1 MQTRSYPRIVFGN
14 IVNELI
20 IDTATE
26 EYARSMV
33 EFVSRKIW
41 LAQPGDL
48 VVTPRPVREPL
59 KHYVCGLLGLEPDA
73 VRTVTVPCKAIE
85 NLAARTLATSAVDE
99 LRAFVR
105 GRRDARLFPFAL
117 DRPAVQLARVLEV
130 AVDGYA
136 NMPGPALLEQ
146 VYELNTKSGFRN
158 AAQQLGLPVM
168 LGAACRGLSALVAT
182 VSALLERVPRVI
194 VKYDRSSNGY
204 GSLVVDGEERDLEGC
219 LARHVK
225 RYAPQSLDFVVEAHE
240 MLSRVPSIE
249 ICVDDA
255 GSRTLYVCDMRCRG
269 NAFRGLVSPPA
280 ALDKEVA
287 KALEHVGARYGR
299 YLHEMGYRGVA
310 DVDCG
315 VSVTGRLFVTETNLR
330 RTGGTYLDDIARR
343 LAGPRY
349 SSVVWYADMRRG
361 ARATLN
367 DAVSQLVRREIAY
380 DRARG
385 SGVVFTADTV
395 QYDSTWRYLILA
407 ERHEQARRLES
418 ELEQALE
425 LEPVMDHAAP

>member
-1 MQTRSYPRIVFGN
+1 MQTRPFSRIIFGN

-26 EYARSMV
+26 EYASSMV
-33 EFVSRKIW
+33 EFVTRKIW
-41 LAQPGDL
+41 LAEPGDL

-59 KHYVCGLLGLEPDA
+59 KHYVCGLLGLEPET
-73 VRTVTVPCKAIE
+73 VRTLTVPCKAFE
-85 NLAARTLATSAVDE
+85 NLATRTLATAALGE
-99 LRAFVR
+99 LRQFVQLDR
-105 GRRDARLFPFAL
+105 NARLWPFAL
-117 DRPAVQLARVLEV
+117 DRPAVQLARTLEV
-130 AVDGYA
+130 PIEGYQSV
-136 NMPGPALLEQ
+136 PGPALLDK
-146 VYELNTKSGFRN
+146 VYDLNTKSGFRT

-168 LGAACRGLSALVAT
+168 LGAACRGRSALGAT

-204 GSLVVDGEERDLEGC
+204 GTLVLDREERDLEGR
-219 LARHVK
+219 LASHLE
-225 RYAPQSLDFVVEAHE
+225 RYGAQALDFVVEAHE
-240 MLSRVPSIE
+240 VLSRVPSIE
-249 ICVDDA
+249 ISVDDS
-255 GSRTLYVCDMRCRG
+255 GSQTLYVCDMRCSG

-280 ALDKEVA
+280 ALEEDVA
-287 KALEHVGARYGR
+287 QALERVGARYGR
-299 YLHEMGYRGVA
+299 YLHEIGYRGVA

-315 VSVTGRLFVTETNLR
+315 VNVRGRLFVTETNLR

-343 LAGPRY
+343 LAGSHY
-349 SSVVWYADMRRG
+349 SSIVWYADMRRG

-367 DAVSQLVRREIAY
+367 EAVDRMAQRGIAY

-407 ERHEQARRLES
+407 ESHAQARRFES
-418 ELEQALE
+418 ELEQTLG
-425 LEPVMDHAAP
+425 LEPVMGHVAP